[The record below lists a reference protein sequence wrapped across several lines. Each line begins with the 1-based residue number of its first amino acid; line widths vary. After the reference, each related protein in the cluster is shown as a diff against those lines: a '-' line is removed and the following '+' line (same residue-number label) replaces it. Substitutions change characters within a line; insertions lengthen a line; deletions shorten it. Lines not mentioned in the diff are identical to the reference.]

1 MSKLWQIRTRRKIN
15 PDLSFMCSLMIILGN
30 PFSYFH
36 RRDSD
41 DRIEV
46 RVVVRRPPKNL
57 NPQHPLL
64 ERS

>member
-15 PDLSFMCSLMIILGN
+15 PDLSFMCRLMIILGN

-46 RVVVRRPPKNL
+46 RVVDRLPPKNL

>member
-36 RRDSD
+36 RRGSN

-46 RVVVRRPPKNL
+46 CVVVWLPAKNL
-57 NPQHPLL
+57 NAEHPLL
-64 ERS
+64 ERF